1 MSFKEVFKDEYI
13 EIDISNNEEAKAFF
27 EENVY
32 KRERE
37 ILKKSDGLFKCIKE
51 GIVMGEIAE
60 MMLGGVLCASCGV
73 FLDVDGNGYPEYCE
87 DCQEQII
94 EEDHR

>member
-1 MSFKEVFKDEYI
+1 MSFKEAFKDEYI

-37 ILKKSDGLFKCIKE
+37 ILKKSEGLFKCI
-51 GIVMGEIAE
+51 
-60 MMLGGVLCASCGV
+60 
-73 FLDVDGNGYPEYCE
+73 
-87 DCQEQII
+87 
-94 EEDHR
+94 EEESE

>member
-1 MSFKEVFKDEYI
+1 MSFKEAFKDEYV

-37 ILKKSDGLFKCIKE
+37 ILKKSE
-51 GIVMGEIAE
+51 GC
-60 MMLGGVLCASCGV
+60 LNVLRRKRNE
-73 FLDVDGNGYPEYCE
+73 FF
-87 DCQEQII
+87 
-94 EEDHR
+94 

>member
-1 MSFKEVFKDEYI
+1 MSFKEAFKDEYV

-51 GIVMGEIAE
+51 VIVMIEIDKNYKNCVKE
-60 MMLGGVLCASCGV
+60 VT
-73 FLDVDGNGYPEYCE
+73 DKNGKVIKY
-87 DCQEQII
+87 
-94 EEDHR
+94 

>member
-1 MSFKEVFKDEYI
+1 MSFKEAFKDEYV

-37 ILKKSDGLFKCIKE
+37 ILKKSEGLFKCI
-51 GIVMGEIAE
+51 
-60 MMLGGVLCASCGV
+60 
-73 FLDVDGNGYPEYCE
+73 
-87 DCQEQII
+87 
-94 EEDHR
+94 EEVTK

>member
-1 MSFKEVFKDEYI
+1 MSFSEVFKDEYI

-51 GIVMGEIAE
+51 VNRN
-60 MMLGGVLCASCGV
+60 
-73 FLDVDGNGYPEYCE
+73 DRN
-87 DCQEQII
+87 
-94 EEDHR
+94 